1 MDLGYWDD
9 VPTQWFMLSDIAT
22 QIYSGVENTDIF
34 LNSFDNLSALG
45 EVKLDI
51 LAANNKN
58 LFSGET
64 DETGR
69 VSVPNSLLSGSDGF
83 APKFVI
89 ANSSTLGTTVFQI
102 DTLKVKPRVLSGG
115 NVKTYSQD
123 AYLTTDRDIY
133 RQSDKVNFF
142 GVVRDLSLRP
152 IANIPLKFILK
163 KASGEEVYSS
173 NLSTNAFGAFA
184 DAIQLRASYALGKYS
199 IDIQNVDG
207 ETITQHLIALEDY
220 VPLTIEPKIN
230 LASEIWEL
238 FKTEEVSLSA
248 EYFSG
253 GAAAGLDASLAV
265 QARGVRRHNKE
276 ALKDYIFGESESVTT
291 KKC

>member
-1 MDLGYWDD
+1 M
-9 VPTQWFMLSDIAT
+9 
-22 QIYSGVENTDIF
+22 
-34 LNSFDNLSALG
+34 
-45 EVKLDI
+45 
-51 LAANNKN
+51 
-58 LFSGET
+58 
-64 DETGR
+64 
-69 VSVPNSLLSGSDGF
+69 
-83 APKFVI
+83 
-89 ANSSTLGTTVFQI
+89 
-102 DTLKVKPRVLSGG
+102 
-115 NVKTYSQD
+115 
-123 AYLTTDRDIY
+123 
-133 RQSDKVNFF
+133 
-142 GVVRDLSLRP
+142 RDLSLRP

-291 KKC
+291 KNADRFDAVLPENGIWNYEFFTDYITCLLYTSDAADE